1 MQIVFCVIQQSL
13 RTQCHLDPEL
23 LCLLCKQQ
31 ICMDRQAPALLVT
44 ATACAHNL
52 PRKRLQQVY
61 TVLHRTQSLLESL
74 MAICS
79 PATTFAWGP
88 SKSGHEAGAEAGNI

>member
-1 MQIVFCVIQQSL
+1 M
-13 RTQCHLDPEL
+13 QCHLGPEL

-61 TVLHRTQSLLESL
+61 TALLRTQYLLESL
-74 MAICS
+74 MAAVVLQPHLHVSQAAVAMRHMMRQVIYDAS
-79 PATTFAWGP
+79 
-88 SKSGHEAGAEAGNI
+88 EMQLEL